1 MQNGAR
7 VMPDPTQ
14 SPTMAVAADTEAL
27 KRSLEETARIGD
39 QFAARLTSAFEQVA
53 VKGRGLDDVV
63 RSLALSLSNLALGA
77 ALKPLQSGLGSIFDK
92 LFAGLAV
99 GAPASLPTPFAQGGV
114 IASPVQF
121 PMSGGQG
128 LAGERGA
135 EAIMP
140 LARGPDGRLGV
151 AMSGGA
157 QPVTVNFTVSS
168 PDATGFKQSETQIAA
183 MLQRALARGQ
193 RNL

>member
-1 MQNGAR
+1 
-7 VMPDPTQ
+7 MPDPTD
-14 SPTMAVAADTEAL
+14 PTTLALTADTEAL
-27 KRSLEETARIGD
+27 KRSLEETSRLGD
-39 QFAARLTSAFEQVA
+39 QFAARLAVAFEQVA
-53 VKGRGLDDVV
+53 VKGRDLDDVV
-63 RSLALSLSNLALGA
+63 RSLAASLSNLALGA
-77 ALKPLQSGLGSIFDK
+77 ALKPLQSGLGSIFDS
-92 LFAGLAV
+92 LFSGLAG
-99 GAPASLPTPFAQGGV
+99 GATPSLPTPFAKGGV

-151 AMSGGA
+151 ATNGGSA
-157 QPVTVNFTVSS
+157 AVTVHFTVTS
-168 PDATGFKQSETQIAA
+168 PDATSFKQSETQIAA